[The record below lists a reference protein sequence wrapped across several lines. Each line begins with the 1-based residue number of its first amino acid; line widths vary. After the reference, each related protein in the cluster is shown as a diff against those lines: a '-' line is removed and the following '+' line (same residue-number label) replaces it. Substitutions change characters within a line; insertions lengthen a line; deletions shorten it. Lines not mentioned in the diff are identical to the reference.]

1 MVGAAHNSPS
11 DGRRTAAAWPTTK
24 GQGAPVSSRVT
35 RYETIVED
43 EVVSVATGDGV
54 LEVADLDT
62 IVDAVG
68 GPAWTITYTD
78 GQKRRY
84 TGLDTSD
91 EGLTVDV
98 VDVLHAMTH
107 GEQFVETLR
116 ACPADSPDAPE
127 TELSPRAGLFVGKL
141 LENLESGID

>member
-1 MVGAAHNSPS
+1 V
-11 DGRRTAAAWPTTK
+11 R
-24 GQGAPVSSRVT
+24 

-43 EVVSVATGDGV
+43 GTVSVATDDGV
-54 LEVADLDT
+54 LEVGELDA

-68 GPAWTITYTD
+68 GPAWTITYTNAE
-78 GQKRRY
+78 KRRHPAM
-84 TGLDTSD
+84 DTSD
-91 EGLTVDV
+91 QGLTVDV

-116 ACPADSPDAPE
+116 ACPREPPADDGKG
-127 TELSPRAGLFVGKL
+127 LSPRAGLFVGKL